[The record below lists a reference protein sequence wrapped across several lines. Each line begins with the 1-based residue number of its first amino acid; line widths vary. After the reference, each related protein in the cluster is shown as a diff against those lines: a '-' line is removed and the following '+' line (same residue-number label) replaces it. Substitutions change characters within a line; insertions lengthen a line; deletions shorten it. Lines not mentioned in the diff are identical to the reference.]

1 MLDTAVLF
9 IVFNRPDTTQ
19 KVFDV
24 IKSVKPKRLYITADG
39 PRKNNENDRINC
51 EECRSIVHQIDWEC
65 ELKTLFRD
73 ENLGCRNAV
82 SDAITWFF
90 KHEEQGI
97 VLEDDCL
104 PDPSF
109 FDYCQELLEKYKN
122 NPEIMLISGDNFQN
136 GIKRGEAS
144 YYFSRYNHIW
154 GWASWR
160 RAWQLYDV
168 DMKTFPQQKEENFI
182 QKIFYKKKIQNYW
195 MKRFQ
200 KSHDG
205 EINTW
210 DYQWTYTI
218 FSHHGI
224 SILPNVNLIS
234 NIGFGEQSTHT
245 AKANK
250 RLANLP
256 IQKIKFPLTH
266 PSEIKINEEAD
277 LYTFNRIFNPPLLVK
292 IMSYI
297 NNKW

>member
-39 PRKNNENDRINC
+39 PRKNNENDRIKS

-82 SDAITWFF
+82 SDAISWFF

-122 NPEIMLISGDNFQN
+122 TPEIMLISGNNFQN
-136 GIKRGEAS
+136 GIKRGDAS

-168 DMKTFPQQKEENFI
+168 DMKTFSQKKEENFI

-256 IQKIKFPLTH
+256 IQKINFPLTH

-277 LYTFNRIFNPPLLVK
+277 LYTFSRIFSPPLFVK

>member
-1 MLDTAVLF
+1 MLDTAILF
-9 IVFNRPDTTQ
+9 VIFNRPETTQ
-19 KVFDV
+19 RVFDV
-24 IKSVKPKRLYITADG
+24 IKSVKPKKLYITADG
-39 PRKNNENDRINC
+39 PRKNNENDQINS
-51 EECRSIVHQIDWEC
+51 EKCRSIIHQIDWEC
-65 ELKTLFRD
+65 ELKTLFRE

-90 KHEEQGI
+90 NQEEQGI

-104 PDPSF
+104 PHPSF
-109 FDYCQELLEKYKN
+109 FYYCEELLEKYKN

-136 GIKRGEAS
+136 NIKRGDAS

-160 RAWQLYDV
+160 RAWEKYDV
-168 DMKTFPQQKEENFI
+168 NMESFPQKKEENFI
-182 QKIFYKKKIQNYW
+182 QQVFKQHKIQNYW
-195 MKRFQ
+195 MKNFQ
-200 KSHDG
+200 KSFDK
-205 EINTW
+205 EIDTW
-210 DYQWTYTI
+210 DYQWMYTI
-218 FSHHGI
+218 LSHQGI
-224 SILPNVNLIS
+224 NILPNINLIS

-256 IQKIKFPLTH
+256 IGEIKLPLSH

-277 LYTFNRIFNPPLLVK
+277 LYTFNRIFKPSIFQKTLT
-292 IMSYI
+292 YI